1 MATLLL
7 LAVMWL
13 LGDESN
19 SDLAN
24 PLVMGR
30 MTFFALCL
38 VPGNASCQPAHPS

>member
-1 MATLLL
+1 MVVGMATLLL
-7 LAVMWL
+7 LTVMWL

-24 PLVMGR
+24 PLVTGQ

-38 VPGNASCQPAHPS
+38 VGQPAQVE